1 MDLDEHIHK
10 KQARDLMETVA
21 QLEKTAKMCIP
32 HSESKWARWAD
43 ELHKRIGERKQE
55 LETMTS
61 IARRFSAVHGVTG
74 LGEGSA
80 SDVGDGG
87 EAPPSS
93 AEVKEEAVGSSA
105 DDDGSS
111 DWLRGWNAATAEA
124 LPEIQELEQVF
135 R

>member
-1 MDLDEHIHK
+1 MFHQSQCTFQHLKQLKNERLCRRISVFQTMHHICCMDLDEHIHK

-61 IARRFSAVHGVTG
+61 IGRRFSAVHG
-74 LGEGSA
+74 
-80 SDVGDGG
+80 
-87 EAPPSS
+87 
-93 AEVKEEAVGSSA
+93 
-105 DDDGSS
+105 
-111 DWLRGWNAATAEA
+111 
-124 LPEIQELEQVF
+124 QV
-135 R
+135 